1 MVNDGIFFLL
11 DFLENP
17 KAYRRKQEEDVNQQP
32 SLEERNKNLDDLI
45 NQLLS
50 EHYEKERKE
59 KASKLFFDYIDKV
72 GKERKKQINEY
83 LANQKDPYLDL
94 INHYLDVLKEQKNKQ
109 EENKQEENKGNKRKI
124 ILEEFNRFLDNYIGF
139 DYQWDEEKALDEIS
153 EIEFEIKNVHGVETE
168 FSLRL
173 EQPKKDEE
181 MYADWDIVDITF
193 EPYGQGTKLQWRAL
207 HNFILEAL
215 MRVVMGDPKKQTKID
230 DLMKKN
236 LMKKKL
242 LN

>member
-1 MVNDGIFFLL
+1 MVNDGILFLF
-11 DFLENP
+11 DFLNNP
-17 KAYRRKQEEDVNQQP
+17 QAYKRVKKEDVNEQ
-32 SLEERNKNLDDLI
+32 SSIEERNKHINDLF
-45 NQLLS
+45 NQLSNKIIQHKRGEKDPFL
-50 EHYEKERKE
+50 ENLEKERKNRFE
-59 KASKLFFDYIDKV
+59 MNK
-72 GKERKKQINEY
+72 
-83 LANQKDPYLDL
+83 KDPYLDL
-94 INHYLDVLKEQKNKQ
+94 INYYLDKLKKQKIKQ
-109 EENKQEENKGNKRKI
+109 EENKMNKRKI
-124 ILEEFNRFLDNYIGF
+124 IVEEFNRFLDNYIGF

-173 EQPKKDEE
+173 EQSKKDEE

-215 MRVVMGDPKKQTKID
+215 TRVVMWNPKKQSKMD
-230 DLMKKN
+230 NLMKKN
-236 LMKKKL
+236 L

>member
-1 MVNDGIFFLL
+1 MVNDGILFLF
-11 DFLENP
+11 DFLNNP
-17 KAYRRKQEEDVNQQP
+17 QAYKRVKKEDVNQQP

-50 EHYEKERKE
+50 EYYEKERKE
-59 KASKLFFDYIDKV
+59 KASKLLFDHLDKV

-109 EENKQEENKGNKRKI
+109 EENKENKRKI

-168 FSLRL
+168 FSLKL
-173 EQPKKDEE
+173 EKLEE
-181 MYADWDIVDITF
+181 EKREEFYSDWDIVDITF
-193 EPYGQGTKLQWRAL
+193 EPYWQGTKLQWRAL
-207 HNFILEAL
+207 HNFMLDAL
-215 MRVVMGDPKKQTKID
+215 IRTVLGNPKKQTKID
-230 DLMKKN
+230 NLMKKN
-236 LMKKKL
+236 L

>member
-17 KAYRRKQEEDVNQQP
+17 KAYRRKQEEDVNEQ
-32 SLEERNKNLDDLI
+32 SSIEERNKHINDLF
-45 NQLLS
+45 NQLSNKIIQHKRGEKDPFL
-50 EHYEKERKE
+50 ENLEKERRNRFEMNK
-59 KASKLFFDYIDKV
+59 
-72 GKERKKQINEY
+72 
-83 LANQKDPYLDL
+83 KDPYLDL
-94 INHYLDVLKEQKNKQ
+94 INYYLDKLKKQKIKQ
-109 EENKQEENKGNKRKI
+109 EENKMNKRKI

>member
-1 MVNDGIFFLL
+1 MVNDGILFLF

-17 KAYRRKQEEDVNQQP
+17 KAYRRKQEEDVNQQ
-32 SLEERNKNLDDLI
+32 SSIEERNKHINDLF
-45 NQLLS
+45 NQLSNKIIQHKRGEKDPFIENL
-50 EHYEKERKE
+50 EKERKNRFE
-59 KASKLFFDYIDKV
+59 MNK
-72 GKERKKQINEY
+72 
-83 LANQKDPYLDL
+83 KDPYLDL
-94 INHYLDVLKEQKNKQ
+94 INYYVDKLKKQKNKQ
-109 EENKQEENKGNKRKI
+109 EENKQEENKMNKRKI

-207 HNFILEAL
+207 HNFMLEAL
-215 MRVVMGDPKKQTKID
+215 TRIVMWDPKKQTKID
-230 DLMKKN
+230 NLMKKN
-236 LMKKKL
+236 L

>member
-1 MVNDGIFFLL
+1 MVNDGILFLF

-17 KAYRRKQEEDVNQQP
+17 KAYRRKQEEDVNQQ
-32 SLEERNKNLDDLI
+32 SSIEERNKHINDLF
-45 NQLLS
+45 NQLSNKIIQHKRGEKDPFL
-50 EHYEKERKE
+50 ENLEKERRNRFEMNK
-59 KASKLFFDYIDKV
+59 
-72 GKERKKQINEY
+72 
-83 LANQKDPYLDL
+83 KDPYLDL
-94 INHYLDVLKEQKNKQ
+94 INYYLDKLKKQKIKQ
-109 EENKQEENKGNKRKI
+109 EENKMNKRKI

-181 MYADWDIVDITF
+181 MYSDWDIVDITF
-193 EPYGQGTKLQWRAL
+193 EPYGQGTKLQWRDL
-207 HNFILEAL
+207 HNFMLEAL
-215 MRVVMGDPKKQTKID
+215 TRVVMWDPKKQTKID
-230 DLMKKN
+230 SLMKKN

>member
-1 MVNDGIFFLL
+1 MVNDGILFLF
-11 DFLENP
+11 DFLNNP
-17 KAYRRKQEEDVNQQP
+17 QAYKRKQKEDVNEQ
-32 SLEERNKNLDDLI
+32 SSIEERNKNLDDLI

-50 EHYEKERKE
+50 EYYEKERKE
-59 KASKLFFDYIDKV
+59 KASKLLFDHLDKV

-109 EENKQEENKGNKRKI
+109 EENKENKRKI

-173 EQPKKDEE
+173 EQPKQDEE
-181 MYADWDIVDITF
+181 LYSDWDIIDITF
-193 EPYGQGTKLQWRAL
+193 EPYGEGTKLQWRAL
-207 HNFILEAL
+207 HNFMLEAL
-215 MRVVMGDPKKQTKID
+215 TRVVMLDPKKQSKID
-230 DLMKKN
+230 N